1 MDVKSI
7 LSGLFERLSGLSKER
22 PHAGQKYELLGIT
35 ADLMDVIRQLR
46 DDVLRRVSQE
56 AVIDVDIDIDY
67 SKMAE
72 LTLLAELPSE
82 LTCWQ
87 SDNTL
92 SESLAKTEIVERLE
106 AGTAEAFVRLTSSVD
121 SLTLSQLV
129 AVANETLGEL
139 NSVLL
144 EIDAQLKRPHS
155 KDEYARLYEAEKRRY
170 LNSGTSGRVKQT
182 FEEWREICDGAPT
195 LENIADYRLEKL
207 LHLFEKGGVQ
217 ADHIHRATHYKDE
230 IDFEQLDDETQKKC
244 AYRHYAALR
253 QMADWVDGD
262 LVADPAKIGRMFY
275 ISRHDENAK
284 ARRGVLLK
292 YLHKIS
298 LAQEERRK
306 WLAASEAESQKPLN
320 YYAPTRNLQELL
332 KQEWFKEQ
340 RADKTYNESW
350 TDAFV
355 SALMASEWKDGIAQD
370 WAIQGKRTKVN
381 QIKGHVLGLLVDNG
395 VLPGVYDTISAQV
408 GITDN
413 PRTFSRYMSEGK
425 SQPYADWVK
434 DYITGV
440 KE

>member
-1 MDVKSI
+1 MDIKSI
-7 LSGLFERLSGLSKER
+7 LSGLFERLSGFSKER

-35 ADLMDVIRQLR
+35 ADMMDVIRQLR

-56 AVIDVDIDIDY
+56 AVIDVDIDTDY
-67 SKMAE
+67 SEMAE
-72 LTLLAELPSE
+72 LTLKAELSTALP
-82 LTCWQ
+82 CWQ
-87 SDNTL
+87 SGSTV
-92 SESLAKTEIVERLE
+92 SESLAKTEIMERLE
-106 AGTAEAFVRLTSSVD
+106 ADTAEGLASITSSVD
-121 SLTLSQLV
+121 SVTLPQLV

-139 NSVLL
+139 SSVLL

-170 LNSGTSGRVKQT
+170 LNSGTSGRVRQT
-182 FEEWREICDGAPT
+182 FEEWLEICDDAPT
-195 LENIADYRLEKL
+195 LDNITDYRLEKL

-230 IDFEQLDDETQKKC
+230 IDFEQLDDEAQRKW

-262 LVADPAKIGRMFY
+262 LVADPTKIGRMFY

-292 YLHKIS
+292 YMHKIS

-306 WLAASEAESQKPLN
+306 WLAASEAGSRKSLN
-320 YYAPTRNLQELL
+320 YYAPTKNLQELL
-332 KQEWFKEQ
+332 KQGWFKEQ
-340 RADKTYNESW
+340 RTKETYNEKW

-355 SALMASEWKDGIAQD
+355 CDLMASEWKDGIAQD

-381 QIKGHVLGLLVDNG
+381 QIKGHLIGLLVDNG
-395 VLPGVYDTISAQV
+395 VLKGSYDSIAAKVALTEDS
-408 GITDN
+408 
-413 PRTFSRYMSEGK
+413 RSFSRYMSEGK
-425 SQPYADWVK
+425 KQPCADWVK
-434 DYITGV
+434 DYVTGA